1 MRMKDMA
8 ALGAVSGILIQ
19 AWATPIASAGA
30 AAPAEPSQLIVELA
44 GADES
49 DKAKPEQLKKA
60 NQNMV
65 PAEGMRKAEPRSEP
79 SMPMKSAGDAD
90 KMPAK
95 AMPAAATKPMP
106 KKFGNVD
113 DDLYIRAD
121 VGYTFPVD
129 PDGTTSA
136 GAMTSVSVN
145 NAPYIGFGIGYR
157 FNTNARA
164 DVTVDYRS
172 DADVSATLAGGT
184 AVTTKVSGWTV
195 MFNGYWDIDKFGA
208 VTPYVG
214 AGVGVGRLQ
223 TTNQS
228 GGNAEN
234 GADTNSLAWAG
245 MLGLAIDTGMAG
257 TMFDLGYRF
266 ISLGKFKQESG
277 GANYDAMTA
286 HEVHAGLRFAF

>member
-19 AWATPIASAGA
+19 AWATPIASARA
-30 AAPAEPSQLIVELA
+30 AAPAEPFQLIVELA

-65 PAEGMRKAEPRSEP
+65 PAEGMRKAEPRSAP
-79 SMPMKSAGDAD
+79 SMPTKSAGDAD

-95 AMPAAATKPMP
+95 AMPAAATKPTP
-106 KKFGNVD
+106 KKFGYVD
-113 DDLYIRAD
+113 DDLYLRAD
-121 VGYTFPVD
+121 IGYSFTIA

-136 GAMTSVSVN
+136 GAMSSVSVD

-157 FNTNARA
+157 FNTSVRA

-172 DADVSATLAGGT
+172 DADVRATLAGGT
-184 AVTTKVSGWTV
+184 AVTSKVGGWTV

-208 VTPYVG
+208 VTPYIG
-214 AGVGVGRLQ
+214 AGVGLARLQ
-223 TTNQS
+223 TKDQS

-245 MLGLAIDTGMAG
+245 MLGLTIDTGMAG
-257 TMFDLGYRF
+257 TMVDLGYRF
-266 ISLGKFKQESG
+266 IGLGKFKQESG
-277 GANYDAMTA
+277 GAVYDPMMA
-286 HEVHAGLRFAF
+286 HEVRAGLRFAF